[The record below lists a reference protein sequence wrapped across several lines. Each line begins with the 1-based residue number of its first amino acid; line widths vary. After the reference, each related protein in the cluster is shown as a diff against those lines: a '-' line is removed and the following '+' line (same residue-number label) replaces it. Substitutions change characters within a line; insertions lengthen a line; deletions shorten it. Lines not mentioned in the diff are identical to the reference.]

1 MKRLNNKEVYR
12 VTLDNGLTFNVIPT
26 RLKND
31 VNGNPRFEFEI
42 FDANPAGEWYS
53 VYVYRCK
60 GHYLNTAGECYEIAK
75 YHYDLMK
82 RAAGDL

>member
-1 MKRLNNKEVYR
+1 MKRLNNKEVYTI
-12 VTLDNGLTFNVIPT
+12 TLENRPPMLVIPT

-31 VNGNPRFEFEI
+31 VNGCPRYEFEI
-42 FDANPAGEWYS
+42 IENTLSGWGA

-60 GHYLNTAGECYEIAK
+60 GHYMNAAQECEIIAK
-75 YHYDLMK
+75 YHNDLMK